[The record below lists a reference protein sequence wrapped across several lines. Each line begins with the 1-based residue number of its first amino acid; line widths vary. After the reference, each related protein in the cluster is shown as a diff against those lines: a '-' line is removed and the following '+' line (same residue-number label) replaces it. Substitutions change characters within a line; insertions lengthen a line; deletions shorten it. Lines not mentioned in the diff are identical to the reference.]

1 VNKIKAFFKNI
12 FVRNLLIIGVLGV
25 LILYVT
31 ECQLRTQT
39 LHGKKITVPDFKG
52 LVEADVKRMCEQ
64 RGLNYVIKDTAYTK
78 KLPKKA
84 IVDQLPAGESMVKPG
99 RTIYLTINSD
109 KPPMIEL
116 KELTNQMERS
126 AIRILENAGFVVDPD
141 SEYEPDPGLDWVLKI
156 KVDGEEVEWGTKLP
170 KGTKVTLVLGDGSS
184 DGRGLTAPDL
194 LDMDYKIAISMLH
207 MQNRLIGDIDST
219 ELNDNIKTAKIYRQ
233 DPLPGVKIKPNEP
246 IHIWIC
252 DSTTFKEF
260 YRDKI
265 RTYREQNDTTEAP

>member
-1 VNKIKAFFKNI
+1 MNKIKAFFKNI
-12 FVRNLLIIGVLGV
+12 LVRNLLIIGVLGLLV
-25 LILYVT
+25 LYVT
-31 ECQLRTQT
+31 ECQLRKQT

-64 RGLNYVIKDTAYTK
+64 RGLNYVINDTAFTK
-78 KLPKKA
+78 KLPKRA

-116 KELTNQMERS
+116 KDLTNQMERS

-141 SEYEPDPGLDWVLKI
+141 SEYEPDPGLDWVLKV
-156 KVDGEEVEWGTKLP
+156 KVEDDEVEWGSKLP

-184 DGRGLTAPDL
+184 GPGGLKAPDL
-194 LDMDYKIAISMLH
+194 LGREYRLMLSFLH
-207 MQNRLIGDIDST
+207 MQNRIIGDIDST
-219 ELNDNIKTAKIYRQ
+219 ELNDKIETAVIFKQTPR
-233 DPLPGVKIKPNEP
+233 PGVNIKPNEP

-252 DSTTFKEF
+252 DSFTFNDM

-265 RTYREQNDTTEAP
+265 EIYREPADTTEAP

>member
-1 VNKIKAFFKNI
+1 MNKIKAFFKNI
-12 FVRNLLIIGVLGV
+12 LVRNLLVIGFLGV
-25 LILYVT
+25 LILFVT
-31 ECQLRTQT
+31 ECQLRKQT
-39 LHGKKITVPDFKG
+39 LNGEKITVPDFKG

-64 RGLNYVIKDTAYTK
+64 RGLNYVINDTAFTK
-78 KLPKKA
+78 KLPKRA

-109 KPPMIEL
+109 KPPMITL
-116 KELTNQMERS
+116 KDLSNQMERG

-156 KVDGEEVEWGTKLP
+156 KVDDKEVDWETKLP

-184 DGRGLTAPDL
+184 DGRPLTAPDL
-194 LDMDYKIAISMLH
+194 MEMDYSLALSMLH

-219 ELNDNIKTAKIYRQ
+219 ELNDKIATAKIYKQ
-233 DPLPGVKIKPNEP
+233 DPRPGVIIKPNEP

-252 DSTTFKEF
+252 DSITFNDL

-265 RTYREQNDTTEAP
+265 EFYREPKDTTEAL